1 MGACCPED
9 EAAGISPEDLDDLT
23 LHELEASYDVGVA
36 DYVSI
41 VGWIDASKA
50 TAVVVEKTKGLRRS
64 ARNQ

>member
-1 MGACCPED
+1 MGAYCPED
-9 EAAGISPEDLDDLT
+9 EAAGISSEDIDDLT
-23 LHELEASYDVGVA
+23 LHELEAPCDVEVA

-41 VGWIDASKA
+41 VAWIGASKA